1 MLALDKAVNAII
13 RILEDE
19 RTSTMAKLSAA
30 RLIIEN
36 SLKFREQQTLLQRVE
51 ELEKQM
57 KGVNTL

>member
-1 MLALDKAVNAII
+1 MMALDKAVNAII

-19 RTSTMAKLSAA
+19 RTPTMEKLSAA

-57 KGVNTL
+57 KGVYTL